1 MAQECRRWR
10 DFNCVRYMQRLH
22 GVVFMILHS
31 LVEKS
36 GKDILIES
44 MFVEKCPV
52 TGGALT
58 LPDRT
63 FFAEKLCIRRISKL
77 HPVLFVWGG
86 WAPRLLFLLRVRKRW
101 FLLPG
106 WKVVH
111 GFCLRHEV
119 P

>member
-63 FFAEKLCIRRISKL
+63 FFAKSYVSEEFQNFIQFSSS
-77 HPVLFVWGG
+77 GAAG
-86 WAPRLLFLLRVRKRW
+86 LLVCFSYCDY
-101 FLLPG
+101 G
-106 WKVVH
+106 ND
-111 GFCLRHEV
+111 GFFFRDGK
-119 P
+119 

>member
-1 MAQECRRWR
+1 
-10 DFNCVRYMQRLH
+10 MQRLH

-63 FFAEKLCIRRISKL
+63 FFICFCIRVCFILQKA
-77 HPVLFVWGG
+77 FGG
-86 WAPRLLFLLRVRKRW
+86 HALGLS
-101 FLLPG
+101 
-106 WKVVH
+106 
-111 GFCLRHEV
+111 
-119 P
+119 

>member
-44 MFVEKCPV
+44 MFVGKMSCY
-52 TGGALT
+52 
-58 LPDRT
+58 
-63 FFAEKLCIRRISKL
+63 
-77 HPVLFVWGG
+77 
-86 WAPRLLFLLRVRKRW
+86 RW
-101 FLLPG
+101 
-106 WKVVH
+106 
-111 GFCLRHEV
+111 CADTA
-119 P
+119 